1 MALADVN
8 LVFAWW
14 WMTCGALSGAAAGL
28 VFHREDACGGYASWR
43 RRLMRLGHV
52 AFFGT
57 GLLNL
62 GFALTARAVPL
73 PLTTITSLASL
84 ALLAGAMVM
93 PVTCYLASWRA
104 SWRILFVVPVV
115 FLVAGLAL
123 SAVSVMQSHS

>member
-1 MALADVN
+1 
-8 LVFAWW
+8 
-14 WMTCGALSGAAAGL
+14 
-28 VFHREDACGGYASWR
+28 
-43 RRLMRLGHV
+43 MRLGHV